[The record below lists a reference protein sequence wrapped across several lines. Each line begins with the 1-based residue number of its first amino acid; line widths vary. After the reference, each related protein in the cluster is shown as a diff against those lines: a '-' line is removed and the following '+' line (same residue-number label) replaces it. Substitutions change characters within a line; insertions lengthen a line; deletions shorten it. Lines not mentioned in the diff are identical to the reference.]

1 LKSNPY
7 KHKKYS
13 FEIKEQK
20 RLKSRRIRVQSD
32 WSISGFF
39 KKIFSRKKTNPG
51 EDIFHTRGIF
61 LDTPHQKNRPA
72 WLIPILAILGIS
84 LVVFWVGPFV
94 INTITKVFVQSTDN
108 NTNTILKFNTPDYAV
123 VKDQIIDLF
132 QEPDLKAMR
141 KSQVLYNQVVKIID
155 RSTYG
160 FYQVVLDDK
169 TTGFIMSEDVTSD
182 TKSIEPELY
191 KFKIVII
198 SKSKR
203 IMTHS
208 SNGSTIVEALMGTVL
223 YSNYQ
228 GDGIYKVSLP
238 DNSQGWVSANGV
250 LKIEANAEIQK
261 SNVKS
266 FYTTVL
272 SFNDTTY
279 INQGMTQNGASSEG
293 IAYIAA
299 KVNGVLISRD
309 KQEQSKAGQAVTLLY
324 DEETGMPKFDGLSD
338 GDLVFFRS
346 SMDPS
351 IIGEMGIVVGY
362 GQVLMSRNSKASV
375 KMVNLASDTT
385 LAKSIMTVRR
395 IF

>member
-1 LKSNPY
+1 MKSNPY